1 MTIPLGAAGYL
12 QPPAEVFIVHQV
24 NAIVGGT
31 NEP

>member
-1 MTIPLGAAGYL
+1 MTISPGAEGYL
-12 QPPAEVFIVHQV
+12 QPPAEVFIVNQV